1 MAAGLLISSV
11 ERPLTIDILV
21 ANGARRM
28 DRQDAEVP
36 KPRIVATVST
46 VSADSG
52 PPIRT
57 SSRVQ
62 HVPHVPVKAPVELGA
77 PIPTASTSGQVS
89 SSPRYIVQ
97 NTAETH
103 HDDTSPANLGL
114 THSPETSGS
123 DVEAVTPRGPDI
135 VRWGSGRRKPV
146 PVIDHN
152 RGHHPEAGLEDD
164 GHSHGRMS
172 YDSEKSDKSEAPIP
186 PLKDRPIL
194 EVLSPRP
201 QRDTIHSLVDTYGD
215 SGSDREED
223 DRPVYRDPNDA
234 IRYKYQLGAS
244 DTGRSSTGYAEMAG
258 LLGLPVTSAIPAVP
272 IVPAVPALPALPV
285 TSTIPNKAGAAG
297 PLVYSAFRTHESV
310 DDSTRGGVGSGQGEI
325 NLTPPKLGPVFDL
338 TPGREPSPARYKH
351 GEPLQFGA

>member
-1 MAAGLLISSV
+1 ML
-11 ERPLTIDILV
+11 DILV

-28 DRQDAEVP
+28 NRQDAEVP
-36 KPRIVATVST
+36 KPRKVATASSA
-46 VSADSG
+46 SADSG

-62 HVPHVPVKAPVELGA
+62 HVPPVPVKAPVELGA
-77 PIPTASTSGQVS
+77 PIPASSASGQVS
-89 SSPRYIVQ
+89 SSPRYTVR
-97 NTAETH
+97 NTADAH

-123 DVEAVTPRGPDI
+123 DIEAVTPRGPDI

-146 PVIDHN
+146 PTLDHN

-172 YDSEKSDKSEAPIP
+172 YDSERSDKSEAPVS

-215 SGSDREED
+215 SGSEREED

-244 DTGRSSTGYAEMAG
+244 DTGRSSTGYAGMAG
-258 LLGLPVTSAIPAVP
+258 LLGLPVAPAI
-272 IVPAVPALPALPV
+272 PAVPALPA

-297 PLVYSAFRTHESV
+297 PLGYSAFGTHESV
-310 DDSTRGGVGSGQGEI
+310 DDPTRGGVGDGQGEM